1 MPCWSV
7 SHVFSFA
14 SSLSFPFIPIFV
26 PGLSCFASVLSVSFF
41 FLLSSSQT
49 DVQCCCSNDL
59 PDFEPRGVPV
69 NTMSLEARNLFTSI
83 VYLPVFPPPPSHCHP
98 WWCPELMS
106 LSFRWQWE
114 YLFIYI
120 EYLEIGRRETLYR
133 CQQFVCGYNFLALF
147 LILSK
152 WYLFKLWRSK
162 KVPWKAVHSVGTRL
176 SHIVC
181 VFTSVLFTVQV
192 CSLKIHAWNFNV
204 WTRHS
209 YLTWSVC
216 ALNTSNPFSVIIC
229 HKHSK

>member
-1 MPCWSV
+1 MFPTYFHLLPLCLFHSYL
-7 SHVFSFA
+7 
-14 SSLSFPFIPIFV
+14 SLSPGFPVLPLFSLFPSFSSYLLLRQMSGVVAAMTCLILNLEEFQWIPWAWKPGIFLPQLFI
-26 PGLSCFASVLSVSFF
+26 
-41 FLLSSSQT
+41 FLFS
-49 DVQCCCSNDL
+49 
-59 PDFEPRGVPV
+59 
-69 NTMSLEARNLFTSI
+69 
-83 VYLPVFPPPPSHCHP
+83 PPPSHCHP

-147 LILSK
+147 LTLSK

-162 KVPWKAVHSVGTRL
+162 KMPWKAVHSVGTRL